1 MPLPSDIEQRIADG
15 VREHGGWLRD
25 LRRDLHRH
33 PELRFEEVR
42 TAGRLGEELRGMGLE
57 VREGLARGTGLT
69 ASLAGEAPAAEGGL
83 DCVALR
89 ADLDALPIQEET
101 GLPFASTRPGVMHAC
116 GHDAHAAVVAT
127 AARVMAGDKELR
139 KALPGR
145 LLFLFQPAEEG
156 GFGAREMI
164 ASGALESPKV
174 EAILG
179 MHVHPVLPTGELS
192 VYRGASHASADA
204 FVVRFS
210 GKGGHAGYPHL
221 SRDPV
226 TPLAETLLGM
236 RSLVTRE
243 VDPLSPAVL
252 SVGMIR
258 GGHADNVTPESTELH
273 GTLRCVDEEVRAQLK
288 RRLAEMAQ
296 GFASA
301 HRAEAIV
308 EWDEGCPATINDP
321 RLGALLKVEASG
333 VVPPQGVHELP
344 PGMGAEDFGV
354 YTQAIP
360 GALFRLGCTPPG
372 APEWFP
378 LHNPRFHLD
387 EACLELGA
395 QILLRSAFRLLGEGL
410 EAAA

>member
-1 MPLPSDIEQRIADG
+1 MALTSDIAQRISEG
-15 VREHGGWLRD
+15 VREQGGWLRD

-42 TAGRLGEELRGMGLE
+42 TAERLTEELRANGLE
-57 VREGLARGTGLT
+57 VRTGLARGTGLT
-69 ASLAGEAPAAEGGL
+69 AVLEGEAPEGAL

-127 AARVMAGDKELR
+127 LARVMARDRDLR
-139 KALPGR
+139 RALPGK
-145 LLFLFQPAEEG
+145 LVFLFQPAEEG

-164 ASGALESPKV
+164 ASRALEEPEV

-179 MHVHPVLPTGELS
+179 LHVHPVLRTGELS

-258 GGHADNVTPESTELH
+258 GGNADNVVAESTEIH
-273 GTLRCVDEEVRAQLK
+273 GTLRCVDEDVRAYLK
-288 RRLAEMAQ
+288 RRLGEMAE
-296 GFASA
+296 GFAGA
-301 HRAEAIV
+301 HRAEATIT
-308 EWDEGCPATINDP
+308 WDEGCPATINDP
-321 RLGALLKVEASG
+321 RLGSLLKQEASA
-333 VVPPQGVHELP
+333 VVPSEGVHELP

-360 GALFRLGCTPPG
+360 GALFRLGCTPPS
-372 APEWFP
+372 AMEWFP
-378 LHNPRFHLD
+378 LHSPRFNLD
-387 EACLELGA
+387 EASLELGA